1 VLRTAKKTHKK
12 SLLAKVE
19 DKLEEWTEEYEDK
32 QLSEFSLQ
40 FMSQNE
46 EKQPEVLS
54 LEVILP
60 EEIPPIA
67 QVAPQRIKK
76 HNR

>member
-1 VLRTAKKTHKK
+1 MLRTAKKTHKQ

-32 QLSEFSLQ
+32 QFLEFSLQ

-60 EEIPPIA
+60 EEIPAIA
-67 QVAPQRIKK
+67 HVAPQRIKK
-76 HNR
+76 RHR

>member
-1 VLRTAKKTHKK
+1 MLRTAKKTHKQ

-32 QLSEFSLQ
+32 QLLEFSLQ

-67 QVAPQRIKK
+67 QVAPQKIKK
-76 HNR
+76 RNR

>member
-1 VLRTAKKTHKK
+1 MNKK
-12 SLLAKVE
+12 SLIAKVE

-32 QLSEFSLQ
+32 QLLEFSLQ
-40 FMSQNE
+40 EMDQIE

-60 EEIPPIA
+60 EEIPQIA

-76 HNR
+76 RNR

>member
-1 VLRTAKKTHKK
+1 MLRTAKKTHKQ

-32 QLSEFSLQ
+32 QLLEFSLQ

-60 EEIPPIA
+60 EEIPAIA
-67 QVAPQRIKK
+67 RVTSQRIKK
-76 HNR
+76 HHR

>member
-12 SLLAKVE
+12 NLLAKVE
-19 DKLEEWTEEYEDK
+19 DKLEEWTEEYDDK
-32 QLSEFSLQ
+32 QLLEFSLQ

-60 EEIPPIA
+60 EEMPPIA
-67 QVAPQRIKK
+67 QVTSQRIKK
-76 HNR
+76 RHR

>member
-1 VLRTAKKTHKK
+1 VLRTAKKTRKN
-12 SLLAKVE
+12 LLAKVE

-32 QLSEFSLQ
+32 QLSEFSRQ
-40 FMSQNE
+40 FLSQNV

-60 EEIPPIA
+60 EEIPAIA
-67 QVAPQRIKK
+67 QVAPQKIKK
-76 HNR
+76 RHR

>member
-1 VLRTAKKTHKK
+1 MNKK
-12 SLLAKVE
+12 SLIAKVE
-19 DKLEEWTEEYEDK
+19 DKLDEWTEEYEDK
-32 QLSEFSLQ
+32 QLLEFSLHEMNQ
-40 FMSQNE
+40 RE

-67 QVAPQRIKK
+67 QVAPQKIKK
-76 HNR
+76 RNR

>member
-1 VLRTAKKTHKK
+1 VLRTAKKTRK

-67 QVAPQRIKK
+67 HVAPQRIKK
-76 HNR
+76 RHR

>member
-1 VLRTAKKTHKK
+1 MNKKN
-12 SLLAKVE
+12 LLTKVE
-19 DKLEEWTEEYEDK
+19 DKLDEWTEEYEDK
-32 QLSEFSLQ
+32 QLLDFSLQ
-40 FMSQNE
+40 EMNQIE

-76 HNR
+76 RNR

>member
-1 VLRTAKKTHKK
+1 MNKK
-12 SLLAKVE
+12 SLIAKVE
-19 DKLEEWTEEYEDK
+19 DKLDEWTEEYEDK
-32 QLSEFSLQ
+32 QLLEFSLHEMNQ
-40 FMSQNE
+40 RE

-60 EEIPPIA
+60 EEITPIA

-76 HNR
+76 RNR